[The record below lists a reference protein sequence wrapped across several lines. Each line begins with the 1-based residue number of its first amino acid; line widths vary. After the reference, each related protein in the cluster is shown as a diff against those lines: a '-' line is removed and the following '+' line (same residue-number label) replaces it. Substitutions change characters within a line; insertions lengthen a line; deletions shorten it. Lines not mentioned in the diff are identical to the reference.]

1 MSRNQRFALVG
12 AAIAVAVIA
21 FVIASSGGGD
31 DNGGSTGNS
40 QTQTTGGGGSAGQ
53 AQVERID
60 IVGDEVKGGVRNID
74 VTKGSAVRI
83 VVSADKP
90 DTIHLH
96 GYDIEKEA
104 TPDKPAR
111 FAFTADIEGVF
122 EMESHTFEDAG
133 LEAGVAKLV
142 VEPS

>member
-90 DTIHLH
+90 
-96 GYDIEKEA
+96 
-104 TPDKPAR
+104 AR